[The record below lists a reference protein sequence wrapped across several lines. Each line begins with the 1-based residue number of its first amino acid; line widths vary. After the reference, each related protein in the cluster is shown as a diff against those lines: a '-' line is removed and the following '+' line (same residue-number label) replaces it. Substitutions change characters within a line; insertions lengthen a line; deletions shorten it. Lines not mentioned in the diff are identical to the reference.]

1 MKAKFIYITWKDI
14 VKKSWKLFQRD
25 LFLSLLHSKVSL
37 ICVIIVHPIAKIQ
50 REFMLRGTGGREE
63 AKKKKEEKRKRVTD
77 IRGYIHTYIYVH
89 IYTQNHANVPLK
101 TYFDG
106 GSNSPWEFKSNTAAL
121 YLPLNRSP
129 IVKQHTCVPISQ
141 FHISR
146 SID

>member
-63 AKKKKEEKRKRVTD
+63 AKKKKKKKEK
-77 IRGYIHTYIYVH
+77 
-89 IYTQNHANVPLK
+89 
-101 TYFDG
+101 
-106 GSNSPWEFKSNTAAL
+106 E
-121 YLPLNRSP
+121 
-129 IVKQHTCVPISQ
+129 
-141 FHISR
+141 
-146 SID
+146 